1 MGGEVLGLEITELRL
16 GLPGVEKELVMKKRL
31 FAEVGPEAGA
41 AEDQNSTSDEGEA
54 EDGVRAKTRVVGWP
68 PVCSYRQRSCNYGT
82 GGVEEKKS
90 SASMDVKKIYVKV
103 SMDGAPFLRKVD
115 LNAFG
120 GYSALSVGIKELFG
134 SLGVGMHI
142 CSFYLS

>member
-31 FAEVGPEAGA
+31 FAEVGA

-54 EDGVRAKTRVVGWP
+54 EGGVRAKTRVVGWP
-68 PVCSYRQRSCNYGT
+68 PVCSYRQRSYNYGI